1 MSLLKSLTDMVLNAG
16 GQKAGLAGMVMQN
29 PKLMDAAMGLLS
41 KDSPVGGVQGLLGN
55 FQNAGLGD
63 AAQSW
68 LGDGANKPV
77 AGADIEKALGGNV
90 VQDLAAKADMAPSD
104 ASNVLAEALPAMIDK
119 VTPKGEAEDMDFG
132 SLQSM
137 LGGFL
142 KGKL

>member
-16 GQKAGLAGMVMQN
+16 GQKAGLAGMVLQN
-29 PKLMDAAMGLLS
+29 PKLMEAAMGLLS

-63 AAQSW
+63 AVQSW
-68 LGDGANKPV
+68 LGNGANKPV
-77 AGADIEKALGGNV
+77 AGADIEKALGGDV
-90 VQDLAAKADMAPSD
+90 LQQLAEKANMAPSE
-104 ASNVLAEALPAMIDK
+104 ASSVLSQALPAMIDK
-119 VTPKGEAEDMDFG
+119 LTPQGEAQELDFG